1 MYILM
6 FPIVHHFK
14 QHIALILIKILWRTI
29 HCSSAH
35 VVIKQRITHTMIISA
50 GIGSADN
57 HDGGIAVEQTKIA
70 NGRFEEM
77 TVFLEPATKSD
88 EFVMAG
94 GTIWEG

>member
-1 MYILM
+1 
-6 FPIVHHFK
+6 
-14 QHIALILIKILWRTI
+14 
-29 HCSSAH
+29 
-35 VVIKQRITHTMIISA
+35 MIISA
-50 GIGSADN
+50 GVGSADN
-57 HDGGIAVEQTKIA
+57 HDGGIAMEQTKIA